1 MTPVRILSL
10 LAIAVAALALAGT
23 AAARPAAGPCGGGH
37 LSGKVR
43 QTSGA
48 AGTIAVSIAVRNTSP
63 VACTLRGFPRLKLR
77 NDAGPLP
84 TRVRHG
90 GVALL
95 EQPVSTITLAPGAR
109 ASLLLT
115 YSNVPTG
122 SETICRRATRL
133 AVILGSGKGRF
144 SLPFA
149 AAPCNRGTLHES
161 PFLAGLQ
168 GV

>member
-1 MTPVRILSL
+1 M
-10 LAIAVAALALAGT
+10 LAGT
-23 AAARPAAGPCGGGH
+23 ATARQAAAPCGAGQ
-37 LSGKVR
+37 LAGKVR

-48 AGTIAVSIAVRNTSP
+48 AGTVAVSIAIRNTSL
-63 VACTLRGFPRLKLR
+63 ATCTLRGFPRLKLR

-95 EQPVSTITLAPGAR
+95 ERPVATVTLAPGAR

-115 YSNVPTG
+115 YSNVPSGGQT
-122 SETICRRATRL
+122 TCRQATRL
-133 AVILGSGKGRF
+133 VIILGDGRGRF
-144 SLPFA
+144 SLPFH

>member
-1 MTPVRILSL
+1 MTPVRRIAL
-10 LAIAVAALALAGT
+10 LGSVAAALVLAGT
-23 AAARPAAGPCGGGH
+23 ATAGPAGGPCGGGQ
-37 LSGKVR
+37 LAGSVR

-63 VACTLRGFPRLKLR
+63 TSCTLRGFPRLKLR

-95 EQPVSTITLAPGAR
+95 ERPVTTVRLAPGKR

-122 SETICRRATRL
+122 SETECRQATRL
-133 AVILGSGKGRF
+133 VIILGGGRGRF
-144 SLPFA
+144 SLAFD
-149 AAPCNRGTLHES
+149 AAPCNRGTLNES
-161 PFLAGLQ
+161 PFLRGLQ

>member
-1 MTPVRILSL
+1 MTPVRISSL
-10 LAIAVAALALAGT
+10 VAIAVAALTLAGT
-23 AAARPAAGPCGGGH
+23 AAARPVAGPCGGGH

-48 AGTIAVSIAVRNTSP
+48 AGTIAVSIAIRNTSP
-63 VACTLRGFPRLKLR
+63 ASCTLRGFPLLKLR
-77 NDAGPLP
+77 SDAGPLP

-95 EQPVSTITLAPGAR
+95 ERPVSTVTLAPGGR

-115 YSNVPTG
+115 YSNVPAG
-122 SETICRRATRL
+122 AEPSCRRATRL
-133 AVILGSGKGRF
+133 VIILGGGKGRF

-149 AAPCNRGTLHES
+149 GAPCNRGTLHES
-161 PFLAGLQ
+161 PFLPGLQ

>member
-1 MTPVRILSL
+1 MV
-10 LAIAVAALALAGT
+10 LAVLVPAGTAVAA
-23 AAARPAAGPCGGGH
+23 PAVAPCGGGQ

-43 QTSGA
+43 QTGGA

-63 VACTLRGFPRLKLR
+63 VACTLRGFPLLKLR

-95 EQPVSTITLAPGAR
+95 EQPVSTIRLAPGAR

-122 SETICRRATRL
+122 SETTCRRATRL
-133 AVILGSGKGRF
+133 VVILGAGRGRF
-144 SLPFA
+144 SLPFPT
-149 AAPCNRGTLHES
+149 APCNRGTLHES